1 MSSMDELQQIINDL
15 EEENKKLKEENEKL
29 KKDNWTDVEIEE
41 KINEVFD
48 EYGLEDNYLS
58 EQEPFNLECWLNDV
72 SEHIKETEEIE
83 EENKIQ
89 DIYDGMTKN
98 LILSLLSTQKDEMEW
113 KIKNDYTKYCNE
125 EMHEYIQDKIKEMND
140 TDWNDDGG
148 SLKIEY
154 DDNYTIS
161 VVFNDEEDSDDE

>member
-15 EEENKKLKEENEKL
+15 EKENKKLKEEN
-29 KKDNWTDVEIEE
+29 KD
-41 KINEVFD
+41 
-48 EYGLEDNYLS
+48 L
-58 EQEPFNLECWLNDV
+58 
-72 SEHIKETEEIE
+72 E

-89 DIYDGMTKN
+89 DIYDGITQN
-98 LILSLLSTQKDEMEW
+98 LILSLLSTQNDEMEW
-113 KIKNDYTKYCNE
+113 NIKNEYTKYCTDENYK